1 MVDWL
6 RPTPPPYLE
15 RSTHFGTDGQT
26 TLCHSFLH
34 FFISLTGK
42 TQGAHPFPFTHSKKL
57 VSPSRVSLDSILWGP
72 HGQMDGCHLLPTTDL
87 QKDLYFLRENSI
99 WDIWMIYFGLFC
111 FCFSHSLHF
120 LDFFFFPRIE
130 NSSETVLIPTRH
142 NTPHTAIN
150 TGA

>member
-1 MVDWL
+1 MPESIVLMIVHILHPFPLLNTQYSFCHFFTASDSTKLFFWKMSVFQWETMETNVPQTLTLKRPVPFKSLSMVDWL

-57 VSPSRVSLDSILWGP
+57 VSPSRVSLDSIL
-72 HGQMDGCHLLPTTDL
+72 
-87 QKDLYFLRENSI
+87 
-99 WDIWMIYFGLFC
+99 
-111 FCFSHSLHF
+111 
-120 LDFFFFPRIE
+120 
-130 NSSETVLIPTRH
+130 
-142 NTPHTAIN
+142 
-150 TGA
+150 